1 MKDMAVYHSINGNMK
16 KVLGAIWTLAL
27 LGAGQVAGV
36 ASGWTWASASVQA
49 QALAS
54 AQNQQPVADQLMFQ
68 GGPLQ
73 AYYTYLVNLDR
84 SRMEALPSAVAEFER
99 LFFQA
104 APATC
109 DSAFLMLE
117 DFAMTVLDQASFND
131 YLLKNAESARSARE
145 KQAAEKY
152 IALLHKNY
160 FMVRQTPETVAIRPD
175 FDGIREKLGR
185 YMSDGTRTFFVL
197 VAMEEEEPCAQGD
210 SLAISWQTL
219 AKRLVGWEHFLA
231 QYAGTLYAPEAQQR
245 RDAYLEMLIFGLT
258 DSPICG
264 ADGRIKAEVEAVYRM
279 LLKNPVGHT
288 GQVLADYWKV
298 LSENGF
304 RCAEPTVLFFTY

>member
-1 MKDMAVYHSINGNMK
+1 MAVYHSINGNMK

-27 LGAGQVAGV
+27 LGVGQVAGV
-36 ASGWTWASASVQA
+36 ASGWTWTS
-49 QALAS
+49 AS
-54 AQNQQPVADQLMFQ
+54 AQNQQPVADQLMYQ

-84 SRMEALPSAVAEFER
+84 SRMEALPAAVAEFER

-117 DFAMTVLDQASFND
+117 DFAMTVLDQVEFNEL
-131 YLLKNAESARSARE
+131 LLKAAESARSARE

-160 FMVRQTPETVAIRPD
+160 FMARQTPDAVSVRPD

-197 VAMEEEEPCAQGD
+197 VAMEEEQPYVRGD
-210 SLAISWQTL
+210 SLLISWQDL
-219 AKRLVGWEHFLA
+219 SRRLRSWEDFLDR
-231 QYAGTLYAPEAQQR
+231 YGTTLYADEVRQR

-258 DSPICG
+258 GSPVCG
-264 ADGRIKAEVEAVYRM
+264 ADGRVQPEVKAVYQDWMQRPETM
-279 LLKNPVGHT
+279 SGRV
-288 GQVLADYWKV
+288 VADYWKV

-304 RCAEPTVLFFTY
+304 RCTEPAVLFFTY